1 MPGKIALPLHRPL
14 PVSGRIFKVERGPG
28 GEKLAYVRMFSGTV
42 RMFSGTVRTRDHL
55 RFSGGHEG
63 KVTAIGVFERCP
75 TYQRRGVSAGIQLRR
90 LPAGDRP
97 RHPPRRRTLADPRNR
112 EEYMLQLA
120 GRATAAAP
128 GQAES
133 SGGR

>member
-1 MPGKIALPLHRPL
+1 VLDGAVLVISA
-14 PVSGRIFKVERGPG
+14 VE
-28 GEKLAYVRMFSGTV
+28 
-42 RMFSGTVRTRDHL
+42 
-55 RFSGGHEG
+55 
-63 KVTAIGVFERCP
+63 GVQP
-75 TYQRRGVSAGIQLRR
+75 Q
-90 LPAGDRP
+90 
-97 RHPPRRRTLADPRNR
+97 TLADPRNR